1 MAKNDVIE
9 ATGKIMEKL
18 PNAEFIVELENGHR
32 IVAHISGKLRMN
44 YIRIIPGDTVKI
56 EMRAP
61 SFSLQAMG
69 VKTAADGVK
78 GYYPA
83 FDITPPELV
92 SGVVTDRGIYVP
104 YDLERY
110 YEGGDMGEFE
120 MVI

>member
-1 MAKNDVIE
+1 
-9 ATGKIMEKL
+9 
-18 PNAEFIVELENGHR
+18 
-32 IVAHISGKLRMN
+32 
-44 YIRIIPGDTVKI
+44 
-56 EMRAP
+56 
-61 SFSLQAMG
+61 MG

-92 SGVVTDRGIYVP
+92 SGVVTDTGIYTP

-110 YEGGDMGEFE
+110 YTDGNMGEYE